1 MDVMNPVQRR
11 KAMANNRGR
20 TRPERALA
28 SGLWQRGLRYFTYD
42 GYKHRYRKELPGQP
56 DLVFLRKRVVVFVD
70 GCFWHGCVK
79 CRKHSGLTDQTWKDK
94 IDANKERDLRVTN
107 KLTTAGWR
115 VFRIPEHDVNT
126 KVALAQTVDLLT
138 PLIRAQRSNVVNHPV
153 RDFVLRDRPTDAGAM
168 TAVSLFSGAGLS
180 DLGYQLAG
188 FQFVVHLERDEQR
201 AAIGIEN
208 FPTSRWLTRDVQDS
222 ADEIES
228 TYRQSTDRPLDLLV
242 ATPPCQGM
250 SSANPSRGKR
260 QTPAAEAQEDKNRLM
275 LELVP
280 VAQRLRPRVIVA
292 ENVRQVL
299 TLQVEHQGKR
309 QRLIDHLSGNLPG
322 YELFHRVLNVADYG
336 IPQVRNRALVV
347 AVRSDEPC
355 LRQMPRQDLQ
365 PWPSPTHAENP
376 TNGER
381 PWISIRD
388 WLKAM
393 RYEPLDAASKEAAR
407 GTHSLHFVPSYGS
420 DRYAQISQIPPYSG
434 RSAYQNDT
442 CPACDHQPV
451 REGAILCPSCGS
463 IMNNRPYVYRNGE
476 PALINGFQSS
486 YRRMAP
492 DRPASTITTNSSHVG
507 SDFKVHPWENRVLSI
522 LECADLQTVPRF
534 YDWKEAREN
543 RRFYLIRNLVGEAL
557 PSYFTYLHG
566 LVLSDLLSDSR
577 REQDGPQ
584 PTATGVAA
592 GTSDCRR

>member
-299 TLQVEHQGKR
+299 TL
-309 QRLIDHLSGNLPG
+309 
-322 YELFHRVLNVADYG
+322 
-336 IPQVRNRALVV
+336 
-347 AVRSDEPC
+347 
-355 LRQMPRQDLQ
+355 
-365 PWPSPTHAENP
+365 
-376 TNGER
+376 
-381 PWISIRD
+381 
-388 WLKAM
+388 
-393 RYEPLDAASKEAAR
+393 
-407 GTHSLHFVPSYGS
+407 
-420 DRYAQISQIPPYSG
+420 
-434 RSAYQNDT
+434 
-442 CPACDHQPV
+442 
-451 REGAILCPSCGS
+451 
-463 IMNNRPYVYRNGE
+463 
-476 PALINGFQSS
+476 
-486 YRRMAP
+486 
-492 DRPASTITTNSSHVG
+492 
-507 SDFKVHPWENRVLSI
+507 
-522 LECADLQTVPRF
+522 
-534 YDWKEAREN
+534 
-543 RRFYLIRNLVGEAL
+543 
-557 PSYFTYLHG
+557 
-566 LVLSDLLSDSR
+566 
-577 REQDGPQ
+577 
-584 PTATGVAA
+584 
-592 GTSDCRR
+592 